1 MNELKTVTLL
11 ALLAALLITIAY
23 WIIGGNTGIVIG
35 IIFAAAVN
43 FTAWYFSD
51 RIALAAYNAQKPSET
66 QKQQLQPIVEKLCE
80 KAQLPLPNIYI
91 LPTSVPNAFATGR
104 DRENAAVGVTEG
116 LMNLLPQEELEAVI
130 AHELTHIKNRDTL
143 TQTVAATIAGAV
155 SFLAELAKSGNSS
168 IDTSSNN
175 RNNPIGLLLTVLFAP
190 LAATI
195 IQLAIS
201 RTREFAA
208 DAGAAEITRNPRAL
222 ANALQRLENSAQ
234 TTQLSGN
241 RAFAPLLIVNAFSED
256 LFSNLFSTHPPTS
269 ARIEALMQQEENIPK
284 TQNNTDTEISE
295 DLAPEI
301 LDLAARLY
309 SERQNSYSTEEL
321 IQAGSGA
328 NIPPELVR
336 EAIAQIQSQ
345 RQQKRRFKQQIQKF
359 VKRSATIFI
368 GFIAVAIVWSG
379 FTYNSL
385 ATSANRV
392 DSAWAQVE
400 NQFQRRADLIPNLV
414 NVTKGYAQQEKEIV
428 ALLIQSR
435 QAYLQAD
442 TPQEKATAMATIRQ
456 AIDKFQIFAAGNPE
470 LQSSQLFINL
480 QYEIAGTENRIATE
494 RRRYNLA
501 VSDYNGQVNSFP
513 NVLVA
518 KRFGFEKKEF
528 FKAETTKAPKVDRF

>member
-23 WIIGGNTGIVIG
+23 WIIGGNTGVVIG

-66 QKQQLQPIVEKLCE
+66 QKQHLQPIVEKLCE
-80 KAQLPLPNIYI
+80 KAQLPLPSIYI

-104 DRENAAVGVTEG
+104 DPENGAVGVTEG

-143 TQTVAATIAGAV
+143 TQTVAATIAGGI
-155 SFLAELAKSGNSS
+155 SFLAELAKSGNSF

-284 TQNNTDTEISE
+284 TQTNTDTNISE
-295 DLAPEI
+295 NVAPEI

-345 RQQKRRFKQQIQKF
+345 RQQKRRLKQQIQKL

-379 FTYNSL
+379 ITYNSL

-442 TPQEKATAMATIRQ
+442 TPQEKATSMVTIRQ
-456 AIDKFQIFAAGNPE
+456 AIDKFKIFAAGNPE

-501 VSDYNGQVNSFP
+501 VRDYNGQLNSFP
-513 NVLVA
+513 NVLIT
-518 KRFGFEKKEF
+518 KWFGFEKKEF
-528 FKAETTKAPKVDRF
+528 FKAETTKVPEVDRF